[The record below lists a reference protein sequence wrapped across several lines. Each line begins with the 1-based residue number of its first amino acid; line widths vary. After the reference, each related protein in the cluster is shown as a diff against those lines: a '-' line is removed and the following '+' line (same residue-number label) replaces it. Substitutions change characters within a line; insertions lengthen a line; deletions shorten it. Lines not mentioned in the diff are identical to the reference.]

1 MDGILSAVTANL
13 DYFILLLLR
22 VSALIISSPIFGRK
36 NIPNTLKIAF
46 CVVVTYVIFAAEPAG
61 REIRYSG
68 VVEFAMLCIKELLF
82 GLVLGY
88 VTTLFFSL
96 VQTAG
101 QIMDMQMGFGMVNV
115 FDVQSNISVPVTGT
129 MLNIILMIAFFG
141 VNGHLQLIYI
151 VQSTV
156 TNIPLG
162 EVTLNPTIGLAA
174 LEVFALAFLLTVNV
188 AMPMIAAGLLGEVA
202 MGFIVR
208 AIPQMNVFVVGIPIK
223 MALGFLMMII
233 IIPVY
238 VAFTDVI
245 FHNMFE
251 SINKMMAGLAG

>member
-13 DYFILLLLR
+13 DYFILMLLR
-22 VSALIISSPIFGRK
+22 VSALIISSPIFGRR
-36 NIPNTLKIAF
+36 NIPNTMKIAF
-46 CVVVTYVIFAAEPAG
+46 CVVVTYVIFAAEPASG
-61 REIRYSG
+61 AIRYNG
-68 VVEFAMLCIKELLF
+68 VLEFAVLCIKELLF
-82 GLVLGY
+82 GLVIGY

-101 QIMDMQMGFGMVNV
+101 QVMDMQMGFGMVNV

-129 MLNIILMIAFFG
+129 MLNVILLLTFFG

-151 VQSTV
+151 VRSTV

-162 EVTLNPTIGLAA
+162 EVTLNPELGLAA

-188 AMPMIAAGLLGEVA
+188 AMPLIAAGLLGEVA

-223 MALGFLMMII
+223 MLLGFLILML

-245 FHNMFE
+245 FRNMFS
-251 SINKMMAGLAG
+251 SIDKMLAGLAG

>member
-13 DYFILLLLR
+13 DYFILMLLR
-22 VSALIISSPIFGRK
+22 VSALIISSPIFGRR
-36 NIPNTLKIAF
+36 NIPNTMKIAF
-46 CVVVTYVIFAAEPAG
+46 CVVVTYVIFAAEPASG
-61 REIRYSG
+61 TIRYNG
-68 VVEFAMLCIKELLF
+68 VLEFAVLCIKELLF
-82 GLVLGY
+82 GLVIGY

-101 QIMDMQMGFGMVNV
+101 QVMDMQMGFGMVNV

-129 MLNIILMIAFFG
+129 MLNVILLLTFFG

-151 VQSTV
+151 VRSTV

-162 EVTLNPTIGLAA
+162 EVTLNPAIGMAA

-188 AMPMIAAGLLGEVA
+188 AMPLIAAGLLGEVA

-223 MALGFLMMII
+223 MLLGFLILML

-245 FHNMFE
+245 FRNMFS
-251 SINKMMAGLAG
+251 SIDSMLAGLAA